1 MQVASIQEA
10 CGPRRNSA
18 KELMMLAGDVAMVT
32 APWASQ
38 DRDRM
43 GFSGW
48 SESLHNV
55 SGLGGTEP
63 VGAPPASDPAQKEQT
78 GNPPAAGIPGMR
90 ADWAMQGTGDAF
102 APMVSEN
109 PEKDRHG
116 DFPGGTDQLPWWGA
130 VEGWRFEDLT
140 FYLEG
145 IKSL

>member
-10 CGPRRNSA
+10 CGPWRNSA

-38 DRDRM
+38 DRDRI

-48 SESLHNV
+48 SESLHSV

-90 ADWAMQGTGDAF
+90 ADWAMQALGMLLPQWSVRIQRRTGMATSLVAQISCLGGERWRGDALKTWLSTWK
-102 APMVSEN
+102 V
-109 PEKDRHG
+109 
-116 DFPGGTDQLPWWGA
+116 LW
-130 VEGWRFEDLT
+130 
-140 FYLEG
+140 
-145 IKSL
+145 